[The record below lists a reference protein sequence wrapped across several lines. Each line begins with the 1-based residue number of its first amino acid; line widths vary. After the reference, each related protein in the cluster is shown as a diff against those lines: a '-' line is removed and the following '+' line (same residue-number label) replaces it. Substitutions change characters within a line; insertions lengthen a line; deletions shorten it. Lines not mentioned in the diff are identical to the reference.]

1 MRILRSATLVTACAA
16 VLVLVGCAA
25 PAVDPDATDDTDAP
39 SNDAPTSEALSCDE
53 FASVI
58 AESLPLMFVMLDT
71 DITPPEVASA
81 MRELSD
87 RWSGFTPPAEIAE
100 DWPAM
105 TEWADTYAGAWEDV
119 PADTDQQQAFAE
131 IQAEYGE
138 LDDASDAAFER
149 VSTYIEENC
158 PPE

>member
-1 MRILRSATLVTACAA
+1 MAACAG
-16 VLVLVGCAA
+16 VLVLMGCAA
-25 PAVDPDATDDTDAP
+25 PTADPGGNGATDAP
-39 SNDAPTSEALSCDE
+39 SNDSSSEAPSSEALSCDE

-58 AESLPLMFVMLDT
+58 TESLPLMFVMLDT

-87 RWSGFTPPAEIAE
+87 RWSGFTPPAEIAS

-119 PADTDQQQAFAE
+119 PADADQQQAFE
-131 IQAEYGE
+131 DIQAEFGE
-138 LDDASDAAFER
+138 LDEASDAAFER
-149 VSTYIEENC
+149 VSAYIEENC